1 MSNYNLI
8 QKILLLPQI
17 GNKTAL
23 KIIESL
29 NGRNNLDDAELI
41 DFIENLKLPRFK
53 KLDSEQY
60 SKWQRNYETVFE
72 NNTLNDVKNITFDE
86 DKYPELLKQLKN
98 FPLIL
103 NYKGNLQKLTIAPSV
118 SVIGTR
124 EPTEYGQKIGFRIGE
139 VLAERG
145 INVISGLAIGCDAL
159 GHMGAL
165 NKNGFTCAVL
175 AHGLQEVYPK
185 QNLLLAE
192 KILEQDGLLVS
203 EYPYGMSPTKNS
215 FVERDRIQAGLSN
228 STVVIETG
236 IKGGTMH
243 AVGTTIELGRNLFCI
258 EHPDKYKNEEKVQ
271 GNLKLIKEGV
281 AKPIGTKDDLEIL
294 ISSTKSG
301 ECVPKEILTLF

>member
-1 MSNYNLI
+1 MSDYNLI

-17 GNKTAL
+17 GNKSTL

-29 NGRNNLDDAELI
+29 KGNHSLADVELI
-41 DFIENLKLPRFK
+41 DFVENLNLPRFK

-60 SKWQRNYETVFE
+60 ARWQRNYETIFE
-72 NNTLNDVKNITFDE
+72 NNTINNIKNIVFSDE
-86 DKYPELLKQLKN
+86 KYPSSLRQLKN

-103 NYKGNLQKLTIAPSV
+103 NYKGNLEKLSLASSV

-124 EPTEYGQKIGFRIGE
+124 EPTDYGKKIGFRIGE

-145 INVISGLAIGCDAL
+145 INVVSGLAVGCDAL
-159 GHMGAL
+159 GHLGAL

-185 QNLLLAE
+185 QNIELAE
-192 KILEQDGLLVS
+192 RILAQDGLLIS

-236 IKGGTMH
+236 IKGGTLH
-243 AVGTTIELGRNLFCI
+243 AVNTTIELGRNLFCV
-258 EHPDKYKNEEKVQ
+258 EHPEKYKKEEKVQ
-271 GNLKLIKEGV
+271 GNIKLIQDGV
-281 AKPIGTKDDLEIL
+281 AKPLGSKDDLENL
-294 ISSTKSG
+294 ISISQRG
-301 ECVPKEILTLF
+301 GDILKEALTLF

>member
-1 MSNYNLI
+1 MSDYNLI

-17 GNKTAL
+17 GNKSTL

-29 NGRNNLDDAELI
+29 DGSHGLGDVELI
-41 DFIENLKLPRFK
+41 DFIESLNLPRFK
-53 KLDSEQY
+53 KLDSDQY
-60 SKWQRNYETVFE
+60 TRWQKNYETIFE
-72 NNTLNDVKNITFDE
+72 NNIVNNIKNVIFNDKH
-86 DKYPELLKQLKN
+86 YPSCLRKLKN

-103 NYKGNLQKLTIAPSV
+103 NYKGNLEKLSLSPSV

-124 EPTEYGQKIGFRIGE
+124 EPTEYGKKIGFRIGE

-145 INVISGLAIGCDAL
+145 MNVVSGLAIGCDAL
-159 GHMGAL
+159 GHLGAL

-175 AHGLQEVYPK
+175 AHGLQEIYPK
-185 QNLLLAE
+185 QNIVLAE
-192 KILEQDGLLVS
+192 RILEEGGLLVS

-243 AVGTTIELGRNLFCI
+243 AVNTTLELGRHLFCV
-258 EHPDKYKNEEKVQ
+258 EHPERYKQEDKVQ
-271 GNLKLIKEGV
+271 GNIKLIQDGL
-281 AKPIGTKDDLEIL
+281 AKPLGTKDDLENLIYHSRIGGDIL
-294 ISSTKSG
+294 
-301 ECVPKEILTLF
+301 KEALTLF